1 MNRIRIRINLT
12 IGAAL
17 LVGAAGARLLAA
29 DDLPKAATIIDKYV
43 EATGG
48 KAAYEKKHSSIQ
60 TGSMEFGALGLKG
73 KVTSY
78 HSEPNLTYTEIEL
91 EGMGKVT
98 DGSDGKVAWSNSA
111 MQGPHVKEGNEKA
124 QAMRS
129 ARFNA
134 EVHWRDS
141 YKSAETKGVESVD
154 GKDCYK
160 VVLTPEEGSAVTRFY
175 DKESGL
181 LMKESATM
189 QSPMGEVQVDA
200 YPSDYRKEGDIL
212 LPHKLKQ
219 SFAGQEFTISIDS
232 VKYNQEIAKDRFD
245 LPDEI
250 KALVNKK

>member
-1 MNRIRIRINLT
+1 MNRILIRMNLT
-12 IGAAL
+12 IGVAL
-17 LVGAAGARLLAA
+17 LAGGAARLMAA
-29 DDLPKAATIIDKYV
+29 DELPKAATIIDKYV
-43 EATGG
+43 EVTGG
-48 KAAYEKKHSSIQ
+48 KAAYQKTHSSIQ
-60 TGSMEFGALGLKG
+60 TGSMEVGAMGLKG

-78 HSEPNLTYTEIEL
+78 HSEPNLTYTEVEL
-91 EGMGKVT
+91 EGMGKIM

-134 EVHWRDS
+134 ELNWRDS
-141 YKSAETKGVESVD
+141 YKTAETKGVESVE

-181 LMKESATM
+181 LLKESATM
-189 QSPMGEVQVDA
+189 QSPMGEVQVDSYA
-200 YPSDYRKEGDIL
+200 SDYRKEGDIL
-212 LPHKLKQ
+212 LAHKLRQ
-219 SFAGQEFTISIDS
+219 SFAGQEFTVSIDS
-232 VKYNQEIAKDRFD
+232 VKFNPEIAKDRFE

>member
-1 MNRIRIRINLT
+1 MNRILIRVNLT
-12 IGAAL
+12 IGVAL
-17 LVGAAGARLLAA
+17 LASGAARLMAA
-29 DDLPKAATIIDKYV
+29 DELPKAAAIIDKYV
-43 EATGG
+43 EVTGG
-48 KAAYEKKHSSIQ
+48 KAAYQKTHSSIQ
-60 TGSMEFGALGLKG
+60 TGSMEIGAMGLKG
-73 KVTSY
+73 KVTTY
-78 HSEPNLTYTEIEL
+78 HVEPNLTYTEVEL
-91 EGMGKVT
+91 EGMGKIT

-134 EVHWRDS
+134 ELNWRDS
-141 YKSAETKGVESVD
+141 YKTAETKGVESVE

-181 LMKESATM
+181 LLKESATM
-189 QSPMGEVQVDA
+189 QSPMGEVQVDSYA
-200 YPSDYRKEGDIL
+200 SDYRKEGDIL
-212 LPHKLKQ
+212 LAHKLKQ
-219 SFAGQEFTISIDS
+219 SFAGQEFTVSIDS
-232 VKYNQEIAKDRFD
+232 VKFNPEIAKDRFE